1 MVPFYGNS
9 LCQSCASVGL
19 ITSLLSGQ
27 GMNCA
32 FEDVRVL
39 ATILDHFQASPA
51 PPPNYAAS
59 LPLPYSANNPALT
72 TLASPGQ
79 SRLGQ
84 ALAAYSVIRAPSLSA
99 IQQLAASNYAEMA
112 SSVLSPLYLFR
123 LSLDTFISK
132 VFTKFGSKGVQ
143 GRGGQWESLYRMVTF
158 RYGLAYEESLRRR
171 AVQGKVLEVIG
182 STAIVGIGSIAVWGT
197 MFGLRKVGGI
207 EKVLSIA
214 RNAVGA

>member
-1 MVPFYGNS
+1 MVPFYGKCFS
-9 LCQSCASVGL
+9 YQHFCL
-19 ITSLLSGQ
+19 IANRRHVHDLGQ

-39 ATILDHFQASPA
+39 ATILDHFDASPSPA
-51 PPPNYAAS
+51 PASS
-59 LPLPYSANNPALT
+59 LPLPYSATNPALH

-79 SRLGQ
+79 SRLSQ
-84 ALAAYSVIRAPSLSA
+84 ALSAYSVIRAPSLSA

-112 SSVLSPLYLFR
+112 SSVLSPLYILR

-171 AVQGKVLEVIG
+171 AVQGRILEVVG
-182 STAIVGIGSIAVWGT
+182 STMVVGLGSATVWAT
-197 MFGLRKVGGI
+197 MFIVKRAGGLERIVHAAKKLIRV
-207 EKVLSIA
+207 
-214 RNAVGA
+214 